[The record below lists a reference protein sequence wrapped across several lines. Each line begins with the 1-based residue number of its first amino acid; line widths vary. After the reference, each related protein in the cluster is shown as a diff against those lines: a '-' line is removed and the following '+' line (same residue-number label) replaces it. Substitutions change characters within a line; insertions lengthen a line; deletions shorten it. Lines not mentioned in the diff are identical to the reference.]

1 MSGDAGAF
9 RRSGVCRPFLAAIA
23 FLAAFFPG
31 GRVSAAAQDIAI
43 QLDPQRTGI
52 NFTLADVLHTVRGT
66 FRLETRYRR
75 VSTPLGAS

>member
-43 QLDPQRTGI
+43 QLDPQRTTI
-52 NFTLADVLHTVRGT
+52 HFTLADVLHR
-66 FRLETRYRR
+66 FAER
-75 VSTPLGAS
+75 SA